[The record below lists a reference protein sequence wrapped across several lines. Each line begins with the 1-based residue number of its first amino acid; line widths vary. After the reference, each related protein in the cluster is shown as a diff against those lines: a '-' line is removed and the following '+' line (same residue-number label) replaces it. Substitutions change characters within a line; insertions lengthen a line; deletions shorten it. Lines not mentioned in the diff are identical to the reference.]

1 MSLVFFAIAAFSIFR
16 CGSATSNYPEM
27 NPELGKYQD
36 ASAVFPLRETWYA
49 AYRNYEDDP
58 VFGTSKCLGFT
69 EAQPEED
76 GGYPVMAHYGQESQS
91 LNGVITLETSEGYN
105 TKNLIVLQPEGQDQS
120 LTLFV
125 SYLDPGKCGV
135 NRNLY
140 VDETACTVFVPES
153 QLGKN
158 TTCCDF
164 VYDLLCE
171 DQSLTL
177 FVSYLD
183 PGKCGVNRNL
193 YVDETACTVFV
204 PESQLGKNTTCCDF
218 VYDLL
223 CGTTKH
229 QIYDS
234 SCDKQGK

>member
-36 ASAVFPLRETWYA
+36 ASAVFPLSETWYA
-49 AYRNYEDDP
+49 AYRNYENDP
-58 VFGTSKCLGFT
+58 AFGTSKCLRFSET
-69 EAQPEED
+69 ESEED
-76 GGYPVMAHYGQESQS
+76 GGYPVVAQYGQETKS
-91 LNGVITLETSEGYN
+91 LDGRITLESSEGYN
-105 TKNLIVLQPEGQDQS
+105 TKNLIVLHPEGQDQS

-125 SYLDPGKCGV
+125 SYLDPGKCGI

-140 VDETACTVFVPES
+140 VDE
-153 QLGKN
+153 N
-158 TTCCDF
+158 
-164 VYDLLCE
+164 
-171 DQSLTL
+171 
-177 FVSYLD
+177 
-183 PGKCGVNRNL
+183 
-193 YVDETACTVFV
+193 ACTVFV

-234 SCDKQGK
+234 SCDKQDK

>member
-1 MSLVFFAIAAFSIFR
+1 MSLVFFAIVAFSIFR

-36 ASAVFPLRETWYA
+36 ASAVFPLSETWYA

-76 GGYPVMAHYGQESQS
+76 GGYPVVARYGQESQS
-91 LNGVITLETSEGYN
+91 LIGQVEALNTRRNIQAIWRGCNGVITLGTSEGYN

-164 VYDLLCE
+164 VYDLLC
-171 DQSLTL
+171 
-177 FVSYLD
+177 
-183 PGKCGVNRNL
+183 
-193 YVDETACTVFV
+193 
-204 PESQLGKNTTCCDF
+204 
-218 VYDLL
+218 
-223 CGTTKH
+223 GTTKH